1 MSPIALNI
9 PTLASSIG
17 AQPSWMALRNEVT
30 REENGTRPVR
40 SSYGNDIMN
49 GPKAVAYC
57 SLTILVALYIVGAVS
72 NGSLRHEVQ
81 TLPLWVPIVLGFR
94 QQPAAKWAAVPC
106 FIIWFTLMTFI
117 WLFLL
122 GWARILSGHFSP
134 TEVVLTVIVG
144 AASVTGLGVSFRWP
158 TNLTWGK
165 GLATAALLVVLQLAA
180 LRISFIPYIASH

>member
-1 MSPIALNI
+1 MMNSP
-9 PTLASSIG
+9 T
-17 AQPSWMALRNEVT
+17 
-30 REENGTRPVR
+30 
-40 SSYGNDIMN
+40 
-49 GPKAVAYC
+49 AVAYS

-94 QQPAAKWAAVPC
+94 QQPAAKWAGVPC

-134 TEVVLTVIVG
+134 SEIVLTLIVG
-144 AASVTGLGVSFRWP
+144 AASVTGLGACFRWP
-158 TNLTWGK
+158 TKLSWGK
-165 GLATAALLVVLQLAA
+165 GLATAASMVVLQLVA

>member
-1 MSPIALNI
+1 MS
-9 PTLASSIG
+9 S
-17 AQPSWMALRNEVT
+17 
-30 REENGTRPVR
+30 
-40 SSYGNDIMN
+40 
-49 GPKAVAYC
+49 PKAVAYC

-94 QQPAAKWAAVPC
+94 QRPAAKWAAVPC
-106 FIIWFTLMTFI
+106 FIIWFVLMTFI

-134 TEVVLTVIVG
+134 TEIALTLIVG
-144 AASVTGLGVSFRWP
+144 AASITGLGVSVRWP
-158 TNLTWGK
+158 TKLTWGK
-165 GLATAALLVVLQLAA
+165 GLATAALLAVLQLIA